1 MREESSERPEA
12 DRFLEQSLLN
22 LRFTHKRTPVDLL
35 ETLTFRDP
43 GKAMAEMFRRFRL
56 SECLLLQTCN
66 RAEIYLVAQRDLEE
80 VRRSVIEYW
89 RSVAGVPGTVFQ
101 RHLEESR
108 DSEVLRHLLR
118 LAAGLESMIV
128 GEDQILGQIRESLK
142 RCKALGVL
150 GPLLDLTFTRAVRS
164 GGRIRSE
171 TGINKG
177 AVSLGSAAVQMTERI
192 IPDLEGRRVMIIGAG
207 DTGALIGKA
216 LSARRHRAIYV
227 ANRTYD
233 RAVRL
238 AKLLGGEPVRYSKI
252 DSLLQ
257 RVDVVFVA
265 TSAPHLTLRLEQVAR
280 AIKKRGNR
288 PLLIFDLSQPRN
300 VEPSISSIR
309 NVKLL
314 DIDVLRGVA
323 EDNMKARLREIEKA
337 ELLVEAELQSLEAAL
352 RRSRL
357 EPLISELF
365 ILAEEIRR
373 REFMKA
379 RKLLGNIDE
388 DQLAVVEK
396 LTRVIVEK
404 ILHNPVNNLRRAGEN
419 DRELHKIACRLFG
432 LEAASRC
439 R

>member
-1 MREESSERPEA
+1 MQEESSEKPEA
-12 DRFLEQSLLN
+12 NRFLEQTLLN

-43 GKAMAEMFRRFRL
+43 SRAVIEMHRRFRL

-66 RAEIYLVAQRDLEE
+66 RTEIYLVTHSDLAEA
-80 VRRSVIEYW
+80 RRSVAEYW
-89 RSVAGVPGTVFQ
+89 RSVAGVSGTVFR

-108 DSEVLRHLLR
+108 DSEAIRHLLR

-128 GEDQILGQIRESLK
+128 GEDQILGQIRESFK
-142 RCKALGVL
+142 SSKDLGVV
-150 GPLLDLTFTRAVRS
+150 GPLLDLVFTRALRS

-177 AVSLGSAAVQMTERI
+177 AVSLGSAAVHMTEGM
-192 IPDLEGRRVMIIGAG
+192 IPNLEGRPVMIIGAG
-207 DTGALIGKA
+207 QTGALVGKA
-216 LSARRHRAIYV
+216 LSARRHRPIYV
-227 ANRTYD
+227 ANRTYG

-238 AKLLGGEPVRYSKI
+238 ARLLGGESVKYSQI
-252 DSLLQ
+252 DSLLS

-265 TSAPHLTLRLEQVAR
+265 TSAPHSTLRFEQVAH
-280 AIKKRGNR
+280 AIKKRGNQ

-300 VEPSISSIR
+300 VEPSISSLR

-314 DIDVLRGVA
+314 DIEVLRGVA
-323 EDNMKARLREIEKA
+323 EDNMKARLKEIEKA
-337 ELLVEAELQSLEAAL
+337 EFLVEAELQSLEEAL
-352 RRSRL
+352 RRRRL
-357 EPLISELF
+357 EPLISELY

-379 RKLLGNIDE
+379 SKLLGNIGE

-396 LTRVIVEK
+396 LTKVIVEK
-404 ILHNPVNNLRRAGEN
+404 ILHNPVSNLRRAGEG
-419 DRELHKIACRLFG
+419 DRELYKVACTLFG
-432 LEAASRC
+432 LEAATRC